1 MWCCA
6 FVRNRGDTDLKKT
19 NKTSVNQQANSFLLI
34 YKDKIHRHALLQKQ
48 TVKSPVCNERKRQ
61 FSLFCSQSGKKVM
74 INSFVCLQNTN
85 VSFHEQHGAIGS
97 MFGYFHLFVGIKE
110 ALASNCWCLEN

>member
-1 MWCCA
+1 MKESDNFPY
-6 FVRNRGDTDLKKT
+6 FVR
-19 NKTSVNQQANSFLLI
+19 
-34 YKDKIHRHALLQKQ
+34 
-48 TVKSPVCNERKRQ
+48 
-61 FSLFCSQSGKKVM
+61 SLEKKVM

>member
-1 MWCCA
+1 
-6 FVRNRGDTDLKKT
+6 
-19 NKTSVNQQANSFLLI
+19 
-34 YKDKIHRHALLQKQ
+34 
-48 TVKSPVCNERKRQ
+48 
-61 FSLFCSQSGKKVM
+61 M
-74 INSFVCLQNTN
+74 INSVVCLQNTN